1 MVEGKIVI
9 DSKANAWAHELKTA
23 KVLASKGHDVF
34 FPAESTEEHMK
45 SPDIIFL
52 GIPWEIKAPRSPQIA
67 KVLKVVREALHQAPN
82 VIYDSQRVKSLSDS
96 VTIFRVHLFATA
108 GWSSGPLLRAPHKV
122 VDGHA
127 VEIGHQSQDGSGG
140 FPLAPLVSDI
150 GIQREPHFLHQA
162 FL

>member
-1 MVEGKIVI
+1 MVDGKIVI

-82 VIYDSQRVKSLSDS
+82 VIYDSQRVKSLSDAQIERELRRIAPMLPAMKNL
-96 VTIFRVHLFATA
+96 IFVNRRKEAVVIKQ
-108 GWSSGPLLRAPHKV
+108 SGRL
-122 VDGHA
+122 
-127 VEIGHQSQDGSGG
+127 
-140 FPLAPLVSDI
+140 DI
-150 GIQREPHFLHQA
+150 
-162 FL
+162 